1 MELDSMKYAELRS
14 LAKEIGLKTSKLK
27 ADKLLKVLKEH
38 FQQQGDVAVEGDETG
53 IAAQDDVNSTQEVN
67 NSSQVDDEPF
77 LKHQAQEFVTKR
89 RGRGRP
95 KKRKEHEDEE
105 EIFEKLVEPRI
116 GQGSVK
122 RRKTSAAK
130 DSGVAAPVEESQ
142 KTNVQTQ
149 PEPGHKDI
157 APAVTFEKGEGQE
170 VVKPVGKIP
179 RHEGLLK
186 RTKSTLKPTT
196 PNFRKLHE
204 AHFKRMESIDSY
216 VERKTKQV
224 DLFRSSVKELKVLS
238 DRTLSNPTE
247 GKTPGMSSCAS
258 LFSPASQRPATDQRR
273 QTRFSGIKSATDKS
287 RLSSSKPATDKRRQ
301 TRVSAI
307 KSATDKSRLSA
318 SKPAADKRRQTQV
331 SAIKSA
337 TDKSRLSASKPAT
350 DKRRQTRVS
359 AIKSATDKSRL
370 SASKPATDKR
380 RQTRVSGTNSPQK
393 DTVVP
398 FRPTVLST
406 CRINVRFSQATQD
419 NEHKRPMVK
428 TPARPST
435 RVELVTPGKE
445 TRVGGKREVN
455 KPSVPSSTKTPGT
468 AFVFNANTSVLSNT
482 PGTNK
487 ANFDL
492 KASLSKPLT
501 YKPHKGKLKPYG
513 ETKENTADQ
522 SQIVLSHQKNYKQH
536 PVQTR
541 EERRTKQTEDRKQK
555 KVNMLGARR
564 GLVMT

>member
-53 IAAQDDVNSTQEVN
+53 IAAQDDINSTQEVN
-67 NSSQVDDEPF
+67 SSSQVDDEPF
-77 LKHQAQEFVTKR
+77 LKQQAQEFVTKR

-95 KKRKEHEDEE
+95 KKRKEPEDEE

-149 PEPGHKDI
+149 PEPGHKDA
-157 APAVTFEKGEGQE
+157 APAVTFERGDGQK

-186 RTKSTLKPTT
+186 RTKSMLKPTT

-238 DRTLSNPTE
+238 DKTLSHPTE

-287 RLSSSKPATDKRRQ
+287 RH
-301 TRVSAI
+301 
-307 KSATDKSRLSA
+307 
-318 SKPAADKRRQTQV
+318 
-331 SAIKSA
+331 
-337 TDKSRLSASKPAT
+337 SASKPAT

-380 RQTRVSGTNSPQK
+380 RQTWVSGTNSPQ

-419 NEHKRPMVK
+419 NEHKRSMVK
-428 TPARPST
+428 TPARAST

-445 TRVGGKREVN
+445 TKVVGKREVN
-455 KPSVPSSTKTPGT
+455 KPSVSSGT

-522 SQIVLSHQKNYKQH
+522 SQIVFSHQKNYKQH

>member
-38 FQQQGDVAVEGDETG
+38 FQQQGDVAVEQGDETG
-53 IAAQDDVNSTQEVN
+53 IAAQDDINSTQEVN

-77 LKHQAQEFVTKR
+77 LKQQAQEFVTKR
-89 RGRGRP
+89 CGRGRP
-95 KKRKEHEDEE
+95 KKRKEPEDEE

-149 PEPGHKDI
+149 PEPGHKDA
-157 APAVTFEKGEGQE
+157 APAVTFEKGEGQK

-186 RTKSTLKPTT
+186 RTKSMLKPTT

-238 DRTLSNPTE
+238 DKTLSHPTE

-273 QTRFSGIKSATDKS
+273 QTRFSG
-287 RLSSSKPATDKRRQ
+287 
-301 TRVSAI
+301 
-307 KSATDKSRLSA
+307 
-318 SKPAADKRRQTQV
+318 
-331 SAIKSA
+331 
-337 TDKSRLSASKPAT
+337 
-350 DKRRQTRVS
+350 
-359 AIKSATDKSRL
+359 IKSATDKSRL

-428 TPARPST
+428 TPARAST

-445 TRVGGKREVN
+445 TKVVGKHEVN
-455 KPSVPSSTKTPGT
+455 KPSVPSSTKTP

-513 ETKENTADQ
+513 ATKENTADQ
-522 SQIVLSHQKNYKQH
+522 SQVVLSHQKNYKQH

>member
-38 FQQQGDVAVEGDETG
+38 FQQQGDVAVEQGDETG
-53 IAAQDDVNSTQEVN
+53 IAAQDDINSIQEVN

-77 LKHQAQEFVTKR
+77 LKQQAQEFVTKR

-95 KKRKEHEDEE
+95 KKRKEPEDEE

-116 GQGSVK
+116 DQGSVK

-149 PEPGHKDI
+149 PEPGHRDA
-157 APAVTFEKGEGQE
+157 APAVTFEKGEGQK
-170 VVKPVGKIP
+170 VVMPVGKIP
-179 RHEGLLK
+179 RHEGLIK
-186 RTKSTLKPTT
+186 RTKSMLKPMT
-196 PNFRKLHE
+196 PYFRKLHE

-238 DRTLSNPTE
+238 DKTLSHPTE

-287 RLSSSKPATDKRRQ
+287 RLS
-301 TRVSAI
+301 
-307 KSATDKSRLSA
+307 
-318 SKPAADKRRQTQV
+318 
-331 SAIKSA
+331 
-337 TDKSRLSASKPAT
+337 ASKPAT
-350 DKRRQTRVS
+350 DKR
-359 AIKSATDKSRL
+359 RL

-380 RQTRVSGTNSPQK
+380 RQTRVSGTNSPQQ
-393 DTVVP
+393 DTAVP

-428 TPARPST
+428 TPARAST
-435 RVELVTPGKE
+435 RVEPVTPGKE
-445 TRVGGKREVN
+445 TKVVGKREVN

-468 AFVFNANTSVLSNT
+468 AFVFNANTSVLTIT

-501 YKPHKGKLKPYG
+501 YRPHKGKLKPYG

>member
-27 ADKLLKVLKEH
+27 ADKLLKVIKEH
-38 FQQQGDVAVEGDETG
+38 FQQQGDVGDETG
-53 IAAQDDVNSTQEVN
+53 IAAQDDINSTQEVN

-77 LKHQAQEFVTKR
+77 LKQQAREFVTKR

-95 KKRKEHEDEE
+95 KKRKEPEDEE

-116 GQGSVK
+116 DQGSVK
-122 RRKTSAAK
+122 RRKTSAAN

-149 PEPGHKDI
+149 PEPGHKD
-157 APAVTFEKGEGQE
+157 AAAAVTFEKGEGQK
-170 VVKPVGKIP
+170 VGKPVGKIP

-186 RTKSTLKPTT
+186 RTKSMLKPTT

-238 DRTLSNPTE
+238 DKTLSRPTE
-247 GKTPGMSSCAS
+247 GKTGMSSCAS

-287 RLSSSKPATDKRRQ
+287 RLS
-301 TRVSAI
+301 
-307 KSATDKSRLSA
+307 
-318 SKPAADKRRQTQV
+318 
-331 SAIKSA
+331 
-337 TDKSRLSASKPAT
+337 ASKPAT
-350 DKRRQTRVS
+350 DK
-359 AIKSATDKSRL
+359 L
-370 SASKPATDKR
+370 

-428 TPARPST
+428 TPARAST

-445 TRVGGKREVN
+445 TKVGGKREVN

-468 AFVFNANTSVLSNT
+468 AFVFNANTSVLSIT

-501 YKPHKGKLKPYG
+501 YKPHMGKLKPYG
-513 ETKENTADQ
+513 ETKENTVDQ

-555 KVNMLGARR
+555 KENMLGARR

>member
-38 FQQQGDVAVEGDETG
+38 FQQQGDVAVEQGDETG
-53 IAAQDDVNSTQEVN
+53 IAAQDDINSIQEVN

-77 LKHQAQEFVTKR
+77 LKQQAQEFVTKR

-95 KKRKEHEDEE
+95 KKRKEPEDEE

-116 GQGSVK
+116 DQGSVK

-149 PEPGHKDI
+149 PEPGHRDA
-157 APAVTFEKGEGQE
+157 APAVTFEKGEGQK
-170 VVKPVGKIP
+170 VVMPVGKIP
-179 RHEGLLK
+179 RHEGLIK
-186 RTKSTLKPTT
+186 RTKSMLKPMT
-196 PNFRKLHE
+196 PYFRKLHE

-238 DRTLSNPTE
+238 DKTLSHPTE

-287 RLSSSKPATDKRRQ
+287 RLSASKPATDKR
-301 TRVSAI
+301 
-307 KSATDKSRLSA
+307 
-318 SKPAADKRRQTQV
+318 
-331 SAIKSA
+331 
-337 TDKSRLSASKPAT
+337 RLSASKPAT
-350 DKRRQTRVS
+350 DKR
-359 AIKSATDKSRL
+359 RL

-380 RQTRVSGTNSPQK
+380 RQTRVSGTNSPQQ
-393 DTVVP
+393 DTAVP

-428 TPARPST
+428 TPARAST
-435 RVELVTPGKE
+435 RVEPVTPGKE
-445 TRVGGKREVN
+445 TKVVGKREVN
-455 KPSVPSSTKTPGT
+455 KPSVPSSTKTP
-468 AFVFNANTSVLSNT
+468 AFVFNANTSVLTIT

-501 YKPHKGKLKPYG
+501 YRPHKGKLKPYG

>member
-14 LAKEIGLKTSKLK
+14 LAKEVGFKTSKLK
-27 ADKLLKVLKEH
+27 ADKLLKALKEH
-38 FQQQGDVAVEGDETG
+38 FQQQQQQPPQEDVAVDGDETG
-53 IAAQDDVNSTQEVN
+53 IAAHDDINSTQEVN
-67 NSSQVDDEPF
+67 NSSQDDDDEPF
-77 LKHQAQEFVTKR
+77 LKHPAREFVTKR

-95 KKRKEHEDEE
+95 KKRKEPEDEE
-105 EIFEKLVEPRI
+105 QMFEKLVEPRI
-116 GQGSVK
+116 SQGSVK

-130 DSGVAAPVEESQ
+130 DSGVAAPVQESQ

-149 PEPGHKDI
+149 PEPGHKDA
-157 APAVTFEKGEGQE
+157 APAVTFEEGEGQE

-186 RTKSTLKPTT
+186 RTKSMLKPTT

-238 DRTLSNPTE
+238 DKTLSKSTE
-247 GKTPGMSSCAS
+247 GKPPAISTPSCAS
-258 LFSPASQRPATDQRR
+258 LFSPASQRPATDKRR
-273 QTRFSGIKSATDKS
+273 QTRFSAIKCATDKS
-287 RLSSSKPATDKRRQ
+287 RFSAGKPATDKHR
-301 TRVSAI
+301 
-307 KSATDKSRLSA
+307 
-318 SKPAADKRRQTQV
+318 P
-331 SAIKSA
+331 
-337 TDKSRLSASKPAT
+337 
-350 DKRRQTRVS
+350 
-359 AIKSATDKSRL
+359 
-370 SASKPATDKR
+370 
-380 RQTRVSGTNSPQK
+380 TRVSGTNPSQ

-406 CRINVRFSQATQD
+406 CRINVRFSQATRD
-419 NEHKRPMVK
+419 NEHKRSMVK

-445 TRVGGKREVN
+445 TKVVGKRDVN
-455 KPSVPSSTKTPGT
+455 KPSVLSSTKTPGT

-501 YKPHKGKLKPYG
+501 YKPHRGKLKPYG

-522 SQIVLSHQKNYKQH
+522 SQIVPSHQKNYKQH

>member
-38 FQQQGDVAVEGDETG
+38 FQQQGDVAVEQGDETG

-67 NSSQVDDEPF
+67 HSSQVDDEPF
-77 LKHQAQEFVTKR
+77 LKHQTQEFVTKR

-95 KKRKEHEDEE
+95 KKRKEPED

-130 DSGVAAPVEESQ
+130 DSGTAAPVEEAQ
-142 KTNVQTQ
+142 KTNVQTH
-149 PEPGHKDI
+149 PEPGHKDA

-186 RTKSTLKPTT
+186 RTKSMLKPTT

-238 DRTLSNPTE
+238 DKTLSNPTE

-287 RLSSSKPATDKRRQ
+287 RLSASKPATDKRRQ

-318 SKPAADKRRQTQV
+318 SKPA
-331 SAIKSA
+331 
-337 TDKSRLSASKPAT
+337 T
-350 DKRRQTRVS
+350 DKRRETRVS

-406 CRINVRFSQATQD
+406 CRINVRFSQATRD

-445 TRVGGKREVN
+445 TKVGGNREVN
-455 KPSVPSSTKTPGT
+455 RPSVPSSTKTP

-541 EERRTKQTEDRKQK
+541 EQRRTKQTEDRKQK

>member
-14 LAKEIGLKTSKLK
+14 LAKEVGLKTSKLK
-27 ADKLLKVLKEH
+27 ADKLLKALKEH
-38 FQQQGDVAVEGDETG
+38 LQQQQQLQEDVAVDGDETG
-53 IAAQDDVNSTQEVN
+53 VAAQDDINSTQEIN
-67 NSSQVDDEPF
+67 NSSHDDDDDEPS
-77 LKHQAQEFVTKR
+77 LKQPAQEFVTKR

-95 KKRKEHEDEE
+95 KKRKEPEDEE
-105 EIFEKLVEPRI
+105 QMFETLVEPRI
-116 GQGSVK
+116 DQGSVK

-149 PEPGHKDI
+149 PEPGLKDA
-157 APAVTFEKGEGQE
+157 APGVTFEEGEGQK
-170 VVKPVGKIP
+170 VVKPVGRIP

-186 RTKSTLKPTT
+186 RTKSMLKPTT

-238 DRTLSNPTE
+238 DKTLPKPTE
-247 GKTPGMSSCAS
+247 GKPPAISTSSYAS
-258 LFSPASQRPATDQRR
+258 LFSPASQRPATDRCR
-273 QTRFSGIKSATDKS
+273 QTRF
-287 RLSSSKPATDKRRQ
+287 
-301 TRVSAI
+301 
-307 KSATDKSRLSA
+307 
-318 SKPAADKRRQTQV
+318 

-359 AIKSATDKSRL
+359 A
-370 SASKPATDKR
+370 
-380 RQTRVSGTNSPQK
+380 TNVPQK

-406 CRINVRFSQATQD
+406 CKINVRFSQATRD
-419 NEHKRPMVK
+419 NEHKRSMVK
-428 TPARPST
+428 TPARAST

-445 TRVGGKREVN
+445 TKVVGGKREVN
-455 KPSVPSSTKTPGT
+455 KPSVLSSTKTPGT
-468 AFVFNANTSVLSNT
+468 AFVFNANASVLSNT

-501 YKPHKGKLKPYG
+501 YKPHRGKLKPYG

-522 SQIVLSHQKNYKQH
+522 SQIVPSHQKNYKQH

>member
-38 FQQQGDVAVEGDETG
+38 FQQQGDVAVEQGDETG
-53 IAAQDDVNSTQEVN
+53 IAAQDDINSTQEVV
-67 NSSQVDDEPF
+67 NSSQVDEPF

-95 KKRKEHEDEE
+95 KKRKEPED

-130 DSGVAAPVEESQ
+130 DSGVAAPAEESQ
-142 KTNVQTQ
+142 KTNVQTP
-149 PEPGHKDI
+149 PEPGHKDA
-157 APAVTFEKGEGQE
+157 APAVTFEKGEGQK

-186 RTKSTLKPTT
+186 RTKSMLKPTT

-216 VERKTKQV
+216 VERKTKQI

-238 DRTLSNPTE
+238 DKTLSHPTE
-247 GKTPGMSSCAS
+247 GKPPVVSSCAS

-273 QTRFSGIKSATDKS
+273 
-287 RLSSSKPATDKRRQ
+287 P
-301 TRVSAI
+301 TRVSG
-307 KSATDKSRLSA
+307 
-318 SKPAADKRRQTQV
+318 
-331 SAIKSA
+331 IKSA

-350 DKRRQTRVS
+350 DQRR
-359 AIKSATDKSRL
+359 
-370 SASKPATDKR
+370 P
-380 RQTRVSGTNSPQK
+380 TRVSGTNSPQK
-393 DTVVP
+393 DAAVP

-419 NEHKRPMVK
+419 NEHKGSMVK

-435 RVELVTPGKE
+435 RVDLVTPGKE
-445 TRVGGKREVN
+445 TKVVGKREVN
-455 KPSVPSSTKTPGT
+455 KLSVPSSTKMPGT
-468 AFVFNANTSVLSNT
+468 AFVFNANTSVLSHT

-555 KVNMLGARR
+555 KETMLGARR

>member
-27 ADKLLKVLKEH
+27 ADKLLMVLKEH
-38 FQQQGDVAVEGDETG
+38 FQQQGDVAVEQGDETG
-53 IAAQDDVNSTQEVN
+53 IAAQDDINSTQEVN

-77 LKHQAQEFVTKR
+77 LKQQAQEFVTKR

-95 KKRKEHEDEE
+95 KKRKEPEDEE

-142 KTNVQTQ
+142 KTNVQ
-149 PEPGHKDI
+149 PEPGHKDA
-157 APAVTFEKGEGQE
+157 APAVTFEKGEEQK
-170 VVKPVGKIP
+170 VVMPVGKIP
-179 RHEGLLK
+179 RYEGLLK
-186 RTKSTLKPTT
+186 RTKSMLKPTT

-238 DRTLSNPTE
+238 DKTLSHPTE

-273 QTRFSGIKSATDKS
+273 QTRFS
-287 RLSSSKPATDKRRQ
+287 
-301 TRVSAI
+301 
-307 KSATDKSRLSA
+307 
-318 SKPAADKRRQTQV
+318 
-331 SAIKSA
+331 AIKSA

-350 DKRRQTRVS
+350 DKRRQTQIS

-428 TPARPST
+428 TPARAST

-445 TRVGGKREVN
+445 TKVGGKREVN